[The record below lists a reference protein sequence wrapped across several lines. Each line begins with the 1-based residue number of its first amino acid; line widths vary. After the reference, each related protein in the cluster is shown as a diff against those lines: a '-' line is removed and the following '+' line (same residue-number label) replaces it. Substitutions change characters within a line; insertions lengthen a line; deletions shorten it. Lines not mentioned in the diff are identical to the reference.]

1 MNTRREFMSLSL
13 AAPFL
18 QQTTSPCAVENASM
32 KLRHARWLI
41 ESVLTEF
48 KDAPLALENLAR
60 ICEALT
66 ELGGGYHEF
75 DDLYFRTMA
84 PCPASMLKTLKR

>member
-18 QQTTSPCAVENASM
+18 QQTSSPCAVENASM

-41 ESVLTEF
+41 QSTLSEF
-48 KDAPLALENLAR
+48 ADLPLARENLTR
-60 ICEALT
+60 VCEALA
-66 ELGGGYHEF
+66 EIGGADRET
-75 DDLYFRTMA
+75 DEALFRTMA
-84 PCPASMLKTLKR
+84 PCPASLLKTLKR